1 MERNDPYLIEEAKAG
16 QIVAFAPHMNR
27 SVEGKHYEVKEVD
40 AGSKSVFVK
49 WVNELSGHAPFW
61 ILASRLVYIS
71 N

>member
-1 MERNDPYLIEEAKAG
+1 MERNDAYLIGEAKVG

-40 AGSKSVFVK
+40 AGSKSVLVK
-49 WVNELSGHAPFW
+49 WVNELADYTPFW
-61 ILASRLVYIS
+61 VLASRLIYIA